1 MRIATTIA
9 LAAMLATSGSAIARS
24 PSAAERGQERLDKVL
39 AGRVAGKP
47 QSCISLHSIQSSE
60 IIDRTAIIYRVG
72 GGRLYLNRPEIG
84 RESLD
89 DDDIMV
95 TKTVGSQLCRID
107 TVRLVDRGSR
117 FETGFVGLGDF
128 VPYSRAPKRN

>member
-1 MRIATTIA
+1 MRIATTFA
-9 LAAMLATSGSAIARS
+9 LAAMLAASGSAIAR
-24 PSAAERGQERLDKVL
+24 PSAAERGQERLDKLL

-47 QSCISLHSIQSSE
+47 VSCISLHNIQSSE
-60 IIDRTAIIYRVG
+60 IIDRTAIVYRVG
-72 GGRLYLNRPEIG
+72 GGRLYLNRPEMG
-84 RESLD
+84 RESLN